1 MKAQRT
7 SERVQGRGRVVGGAR
22 GGRAKC
28 YNFKP
33 DSHALFSDE
42 YRSLS
47 VFASSF
53 PPPPLFSFPFSFS
66 FSFRSSSASLEP
78 YEPRSKSAPE
88 ISPNFRTVSF
98 DDIEIDP
105 PKVSNYFV
113 TEGNRLNRVTLRE
126 EGYERKGVRMVAH
139 LKVDKVVDVLRKCS
153 IENWGGWR
161 NSLRRS
167 ISGEDV
173 VNASRRGSGQ
183 SVFREV
189 HVRDGEI
196 YFGTS
201 RSGAVPNQAN
211 CCHSLAQIDISGKRE
226 AP

>member
-78 YEPRSKSAPE
+78 YESRSKSAPE

-126 EGYERKGVRMVAH
+126 EGYERMCIKDDTKGSQNG
-139 LKVDKVVDVLRKCS
+139 CPPQ
-153 IENWGGWR
+153 
-161 NSLRRS
+161 
-167 ISGEDV
+167 
-173 VNASRRGSGQ
+173 SGQ
-183 SVFREV
+183 SGGRFKKMFDRKLGRMEKFVK
-189 HVRDGEI
+189 
-196 YFGTS
+196 
-201 RSGAVPNQAN
+201 A
-211 CCHSLAQIDISGKRE
+211 IDIRRRRC
-226 AP
+226 